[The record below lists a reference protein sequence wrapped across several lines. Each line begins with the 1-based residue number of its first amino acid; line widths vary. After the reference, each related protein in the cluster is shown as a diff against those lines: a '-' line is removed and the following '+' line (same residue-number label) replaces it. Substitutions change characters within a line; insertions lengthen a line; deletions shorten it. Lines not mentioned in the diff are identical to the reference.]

1 MRVRH
6 LALIAAVSAA
16 LLAVVLGL
24 SACASSGGAS
34 GLPSQVPAVAG
45 YSSAAPASSFGLA
58 TNKRYGFSLRYPLG
72 WVSATTSAAP
82 GNPSGGALFS
92 ASWADPHGKLVQGH
106 YVDALQVSVYAL
118 SKAVQPADLVTHSGD
133 FKAIVDGLTKGLPM
147 FAVSDPFR
155 PITVN
160 GTKGFQITYTY
171 GIHSTPAGAMSY
183 LLLKGR
189 YAYWIT
195 GQATAD
201 TWSAAWAKL
210 TPAMASFTIK
220 AVKTK

>member
-1 MRVRH
+1 MAQNDATVHGAGSHDKTGRH
-6 LALIAAVSAA
+6 CL
-16 LLAVVLGL
+16 
-24 SACASSGGAS
+24 
-34 GLPSQVPAVAG
+34 
-45 YSSAAPASSFGLA
+45 
-58 TNKRYGFSLRYPLG
+58 
-72 WVSATTSAAP
+72 TT
-82 GNPSGGALFS
+82 
-92 ASWADPHGKLVQGH
+92 DPHGKLVQGH

-201 TWSAAWAKL
+201 TWSAVTLLPNMPIARKARPAQS
-210 TPAMASFTIK
+210 TPR
-220 AVKTK
+220 